1 MERSQIIEKLFDIVC
16 NGLDLDAD
24 EISLDAD
31 LREDFDADSLDMV
44 DLIMDVE
51 DEFGVEVPDEI
62 LDKLVTVKDVVDYIE
77 ENMYCYTLI
86 EI

>member
-1 MERSQIIEKLFDIVC
+1 MERAQIIEKLFDIVC

-24 EISLDAD
+24 EIALDAD

-77 ENMYCYTLI
+77 ENM
-86 EI
+86 

>member
-1 MERSQIIEKLFDIVC
+1 MDRAQLIEKLYEIVC
-16 NGLDLDAD
+16 NGLDLDAS
-24 EISLDAD
+24 EISLEAD

-44 DLIMDVE
+44 DLIMDIE

-77 ENMYCYTLI
+77 ENM
-86 EI
+86 

>member
-1 MERSQIIEKLFDIVC
+1 MDRAQLIEKLFEIVC
-16 NGLDLDAD
+16 NGLDLDAS

-44 DLIMDVE
+44 DLIMDIE

-77 ENMYCYTLI
+77 ENM
-86 EI
+86 

>member
-1 MERSQIIEKLFDIVC
+1 MDRAQLIEKLFAIVC
-16 NGLDLDAD
+16 NGLDLDAS

-44 DLIMDVE
+44 DLIMDIE

-77 ENMYCYTLI
+77 ENM
-86 EI
+86 

>member
-51 DEFGVEVPDEI
+51 DEFNVEVPDEI

-77 ENMYCYTLI
+77 ENM
-86 EI
+86 

>member
-1 MERSQIIEKLFDIVC
+1 MDRAQITEKLFEIVC
-16 NGLDLDAD
+16 DFLELDAD
-24 EISLDAD
+24 EITMESD

-77 ENMYCYTLI
+77 ENM
-86 EI
+86 

>member
-1 MERSQIIEKLFDIVC
+1 MVRRAEGIIYPWNFDKMV
-16 NGLDLDAD
+16 DLDAS
-24 EISLDAD
+24 EISLEAD

-44 DLIMDVE
+44 DLIMDIE

-77 ENMYCYTLI
+77 ENM
-86 EI
+86 

>member
-24 EISLDAD
+24 EIRLDAD

-77 ENMYCYTLI
+77 ENM
-86 EI
+86 

>member
-44 DLIMDVE
+44 DIIMSCE
-51 DEFGVEVPDEI
+51 DEFHVEIPDEV
-62 LDKLVTVKDVVDYIE
+62 LDSLVLVKDVVDYIE
-77 ENMYCYTLI
+77 KNM
-86 EI
+86 

>member
-1 MERSQIIEKLFDIVC
+1 MERAQLIEKLFEIVC
-16 NGLDLDAD
+16 NGLDLDAS

-31 LREDFDADSLDMV
+31 MREDFDADSLDMV
-44 DLIMDVE
+44 DLIMDIE

-77 ENMYCYTLI
+77 ENM
-86 EI
+86 